1 VNAGDKRGGTSLRV
15 AADIVQL
22 LLGKGADAHA
32 ETPDGAT
39 ALAAAVSGVPDIDS
53 FTVEKCH
60 DAVAALLGKAP
71 DSRLKDDFH
80 GLVACLAA
88 NASGCAAV
96 VAFVAHTQAVQR
108 PARGPV

>member
-1 VNAGDKRGGTSLRV
+1 MM

-22 LLGKGADAHA
+22 LPDKGADAYA

-39 ALAAAVSGVPDIDS
+39 ALAAAVSGVSDIDR
-53 FTVEKCH
+53 FRVGKCH
-60 DAVAALLGKAP
+60 DAVVALLRKAP

-80 GLVACLAA
+80 GRVARLAGHG
-88 NASGCAAV
+88 SGCAAV
-96 VAFVAHTQAVQR
+96 AASVAHTQAVER